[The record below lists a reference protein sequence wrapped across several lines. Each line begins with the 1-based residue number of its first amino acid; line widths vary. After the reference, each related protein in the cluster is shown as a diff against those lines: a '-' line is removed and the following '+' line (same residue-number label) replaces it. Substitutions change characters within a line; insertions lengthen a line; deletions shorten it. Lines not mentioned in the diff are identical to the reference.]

1 MEDSGESYF
10 WTTTVLTCL
19 PKESWRERDPEYN
32 PEKMA
37 SARTPLGLVSV
48 IEGKHSRLGH
58 DWHLRTHVIHS
69 PGKDGSES
77 QGNEAEAQ
85 ITPRV
90 TKVQRARMGC
100 PGRGDKAKGGRN
112 PGGPGGTI
120 PHGRDYR
127 QSFRSPV
134 SSSPWTVSSQEQDKL
149 RSWVSLPQGPDFPR
163 LKGSSTPWWAE
174 VVETSLLALE
184 SWAGKT
190 NVGPR
195 SSRDPRN

>member
-19 PKESWRERDPEYN
+19 RKESWRERDPEYN
-32 PEKMA
+32 PEQMA
-37 SARTPLGLVSV
+37 SARTPSGLVSV

-127 QSFRSPV
+127 Q
-134 SSSPWTVSSQEQDKL
+134 
-149 RSWVSLPQGPDFPR
+149 GPDFPR